1 MPFIR
6 VWLHIVWSTK
16 NREPYLKNEVRE
28 VLFEHMRK
36 NAKEKNI
43 YVDRINGSIDHVHC
57 LVSLGS
63 DQTIAK
69 VVQMLKGEASHWI
82 NSQNILKEQFEW
94 QDAYFSVSVSESN
107 VETVRRYIDNQEEHH
122 QKKSFAEEYQEFQKI
137 YQFG

>member
-1 MPFIR
+1 
-6 VWLHIVWSTK
+6 
-16 NREPYLKNEVRE
+16 
-28 VLFEHMRK
+28 MRK

>member
-69 VVQMLKGEASHWI
+69 VVQMLKG
-82 NSQNILKEQFEW
+82 
-94 QDAYFSVSVSESN
+94 VSESN